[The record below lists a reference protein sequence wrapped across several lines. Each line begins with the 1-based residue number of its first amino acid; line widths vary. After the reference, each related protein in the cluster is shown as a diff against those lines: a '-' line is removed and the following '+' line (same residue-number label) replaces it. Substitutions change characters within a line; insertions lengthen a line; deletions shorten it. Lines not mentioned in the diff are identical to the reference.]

1 MKRIFIFALILFST
15 LLRVNSVPTQLRKRV
30 TIFEPCPKDPPL
42 SVTRVSPDPVISG
55 QIGNFSVSATLASV
69 ITVDF
74 ILSIGFHDLSSGTP
88 IQIGQPI
95 ALPICTPQGVLE
107 CPYPA
112 NTRFAVILGGRVS
125 ADLPKAYGILVTL
138 ENASTTIGC
147 ARSFVGGAQPLPATP
162 TAASTPTPKAPPPPP
177 PSPPPASPA
186 PATTASPPPA
196 ASPPASPGGSGKGAG
211 GVQDSIVMLVS

>member
-112 NTRFAVILGGRVS
+112 NTPFNVILSGTVPALSINYAILIVLGDKNSRVALGCTIS
-125 ADLPKAYGILVTL
+125 NVT
-138 ENASTTIGC
+138 ATP
-147 ARSFVGGAQPLPATP
+147 AQPT
-162 TAASTPTPKAPPPPP
+162 
-177 PSPPPASPA
+177 PASP
-186 PATTASPPPA
+186 SPA
-196 ASPPASPGGSGKGAG
+196 A
-211 GVQDSIVMLVS
+211 